1 MNYKAYAH
9 MVMGTM
15 IFLMQKSALI
25 AGNALGSDFM
35 TEIYTLPSCPI
46 CEMVKK
52 KLAAKGVPF
61 VERKFEDLPEELE
74 TDRAPVLA
82 IDDAK
87 HLGYSIYLLSPM
99 EINEWIQAV

>member
-1 MNYKAYAH
+1 
-9 MVMGTM
+9 
-15 IFLMQKSALI
+15 
-25 AGNALGSDFM
+25 M

-52 KLAAKGVPF
+52 KLAAKNIPF
-61 VERKFEDLPEELE
+61 VERNFDDLPKELD

-87 HLGYSIYLLSPM
+87 HLGYPTYLLSPM